1 LVNILAIPYY
11 YNRLVY
17 YFGCGSITSSED
29 YVRFYVSSFKDISKT
44 IIPFFLKYP
53 LQKKDDFNDF
63 CEIVKLMEIKGHL
76 TSEGLALIQNLKWTL
91 IKHNYKFTSLFSE
104 AGI

>member
-1 LVNILAIPYY
+1 
-11 YNRLVY
+11 
-17 YFGCGSITSSED
+17 
-29 YVRFYVSSFKDISKT
+29 
-44 IIPFFLKYP
+44 
-53 LQKKDDFNDF
+53 
-63 CEIVKLMEIKGHL
+63 MEIKGHL